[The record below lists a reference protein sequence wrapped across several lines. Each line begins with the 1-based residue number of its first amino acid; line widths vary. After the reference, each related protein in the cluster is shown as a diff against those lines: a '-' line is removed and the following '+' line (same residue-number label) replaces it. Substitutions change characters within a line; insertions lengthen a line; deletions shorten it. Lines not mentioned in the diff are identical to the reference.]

1 MNSEYIDFLKSKI
14 FKTDEYDQFNL
25 LFEALESFLSKDNN
39 QIAIVERSYIY
50 GGRSLFASLVPSP
63 AQPIVID
70 YQPIQADSRTNY
82 QGSWI
87 DESGF
92 QFQKAAE
99 TILDLGTG
107 YRFSFK
113 SQDAETLLIPNVL
126 HHCRDFPSLMESLQL
141 ALPSL
146 RRVFIF
152 DSYLRE
158 GHQTPDDYC
167 RYTPSALESVM
178 RKLGFGQVALRE
190 TGNIFDGMLYLIS
203 QARWQLENASELAD
217 LRNSIDAI
225 VPRLCSIRRDE
236 RYRSLG
242 RPHAFLSTAYAMSF
256 ER

>member
-1 MNSEYIDFLKSKI
+1 MQTSYLDYLKSRI

-25 LFEALESFLSKDNN
+25 LFDAVGDFLSAGRGVV
-39 QIAIVERSYIY
+39 AIVERSYIY
-50 GGRSLFASLVPSP
+50 GGRSLFSPLVPPP
-63 AQPIVID
+63 ARSIIID
-70 YQPIQADSRTNY
+70 YRPVSADGRANY

-87 DESGF
+87 DDSGF

-99 TILDLGTG
+99 TIVDLGTG
-107 YRFSFK
+107 YRFSFT
-113 SQDAETLLIPNVL
+113 SLEADTLLLPNVL
-126 HHCRDFPSLMESLQL
+126 HHCRDFPSLMEGLQA

-167 RYTPSALESVM
+167 RYTPSALEAVM
-178 RKLGFGQVALRE
+178 RKLGFGHVGLRE
-190 TGNIFDGMLYLIS
+190 TGNIFDGLLYLIS
-203 QARWQLENASELAD
+203 QARWQLENAPELND

-225 VPRLCSIRRDE
+225 VPRLRSIRRDE

-242 RPHAFLSTAYAMSF
+242 REHAFLSTAYAMSF